1 MLFHLEINLGII
13 EVFTVAI
20 TEERFTVYGP
30 NPARHGIAVMY
41 EFRGF
46 LVGGACAVFR
56 NKRQSLSQINIFN
69 KAKIKEPVI
78 NQRIGS
84 GAKSAAVIACIADCK
99 KSVIRRG
106 KRPFKSIAVFIGNIY
121 FKIYLNRL

>member
-1 MLFHLEINLGII
+1 MNKSLPKAGAKKSPADLRGNKHLLHLGNTNFKRVLFHLEINLGII

-20 TEERFTVYGP
+20 TEERFAVYGP

-69 KAKIKEPVI
+69 KAKIKEL
-78 NQRIGS
+78 
-84 GAKSAAVIACIADCK
+84 GA
-99 KSVIRRG
+99 G
-106 KRPFKSIAVFIGNIY
+106 QNPPP
-121 FKIYLNRL
+121 